1 VTISEPPHAVLYDF
15 DFTLAD
21 SSPGVV
27 DCVNCALRQ
36 LGLSAAPP
44 DLIRQTIGLS
54 MSATLAHLTG
64 SDSLAPAFTKHFV
77 ARADQVM
84 ADMTVIYPGVPGVL
98 RTVHQ
103 AGIAQGIVSSK
114 YRYRIETTTRREGI
128 RGYFSTIVGGE
139 DTDRHKP
146 DPAALQMALRQLE
159 CSPADAVY
167 VGDHTVDAE
176 AAERLGVPFVGVL
189 TGVTAPVSF
198 SRFASLGIVETLTQ
212 LPRLLGIDEKQQEG
226 IAT

>member
-64 SDSLAPAFTKHFV
+64 SC
-77 ARADQVM
+77 
-84 ADMTVIYPGVPGVL
+84 PGVKK
-98 RTVHQ
+98 
-103 AGIAQGIVSSK
+103 AGEAWLTS
-114 YRYRIETTTRREGI
+114 
-128 RGYFSTIVGGE
+128 
-139 DTDRHKP
+139 
-146 DPAALQMALRQLE
+146 
-159 CSPADAVY
+159 
-167 VGDHTVDAE
+167 GDHGLCRALS
-176 AAERLGVPFVGVL
+176 A
-189 TGVTAPVSF
+189 
-198 SRFASLGIVETLTQ
+198 IY
-212 LPRLLGIDEKQQEG
+212 
-226 IAT
+226 